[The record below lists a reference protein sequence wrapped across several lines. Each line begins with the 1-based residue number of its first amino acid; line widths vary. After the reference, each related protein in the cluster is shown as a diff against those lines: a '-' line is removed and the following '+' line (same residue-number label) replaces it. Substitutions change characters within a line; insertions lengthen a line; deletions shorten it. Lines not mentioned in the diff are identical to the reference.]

1 MDHIKIN
8 RIKVLALIVQ
18 EDSCVN
24 MMQQQNQSWTYQ
36 KIVHQDTIVLLKPLL
51 LFDVLLEHFLLRE
64 VFNQL
69 LNVKNVLLESTVMEC
84 LLQMLQQGN
93 AMLGI
98 TVNKELKLQIL
109 QMVKQEMFA
118 LLLTIVLSEPII
130 LYLVLKEP
138 SVFQLSPVLLTT
150 LSVNLVQPNII
161 VLILVE
167 LN

>member
-1 MDHIKIN
+1 M
-8 RIKVLALIVQ
+8 
-18 EDSCVN
+18 S
-24 MMQQQNQSWTYQ
+24 Q

-69 LNVKNVLLESTVMEC
+69 LNVKNVLLESIVMEC
-84 LLQMLQQGN
+84 LLQMLQQDN

-138 SVFQLSPVLLTT
+138 SDFQLSPVLLTT

-161 VLILVE
+161 VLILEE